1 MRACATNPAARLALT
16 GIDGLGPIMANEV
29 ASWFSEP
36 QNVAALDDLL
46 TEISV
51 VDRPQ
56 ATALA
61 GPAPLTGK
69 VVVFTGTLST
79 TTRDAAEARARQL
92 GAATSG
98 SVSAKTSILVA
109 GEKAGA
115 KRAKADQ
122 LNRQGASIQVLDE
135 NAWNRLA
142 AA

>member
-1 MRACATNPAARLALT
+1 
-16 GIDGLGPIMANEV
+16 MADEV

-36 QNVAALDDLL
+36 RNVAALDDLL

-56 ATALA
+56 AAPV
-61 GPAPLTGK
+61 GSAPLKGK

-92 GAATSG
+92 GAATAG
-98 SVSAKTSILVA
+98 SVSARTSILVV

-115 KRAKADQ
+115 KRAKADE
-122 LNRQGASIQVLDE
+122 LNRRGAAIQVLDE
-135 NAWNRLA
+135 DAWNALA